1 MTPTA
6 ILVISIMAIYAIAWL
21 LLTLYDLLK
30 GR

>member
-6 ILVISIMAIYAIAWL
+6 ILVISIMAIYAAAWL
-21 LLTLYDLLK
+21 LLTFYDHLE